1 MRKAAVIGPVV
12 LLAASGGALAAA
24 GGDAAPKPSLRTALL
39 RTAAA
44 PSQRYVFTVR
54 ITKDALPLALR
65 VRGQQSGETISVRLA
80 MSDVKMPDGTKL
92 AGASGAA
99 LLLGPF
105 LYERAP
111 SSVVVFDEVRWLRLR
126 VADLSPN
133 ASALKAVHALTPA
146 PLLRVLGEARMTQ
159 ARPGARLYRGTVA
172 YDNPIVRSS
181 LARLT
186 GGTEYRAL
194 RVSAYVGRDGL
205 VHRLV
210 LTGRTA
216 DHATVLQVAA
226 RLYAFDRPVH
236 VAPPRPGTFMDE
248 HLAEL
253 AA

>member
-1 MRKAAVIGPVV
+1 VE
-12 LLAASGGALAAA
+12 
-24 GGDAAPKPSLRTALL
+24 
-39 RTAAA
+39 A
-44 PSQRYVFTVR
+44 PSERYTFTVR
-54 ITKDALPLALR
+54 ITKGALPLALH
-65 VRGQQSGETISVRLA
+65 VRGQESRETISVRLE
-80 MSDVKMPDGTKL
+80 MGDLKMPDGTKV
-92 AGASGAA
+92 AGANGAA

-111 SSVVVFDEVRWLRLR
+111 SGGLVLGKVRWLRMR
-126 VADLSPN
+126 VADLSRN
-133 ASALKAVHALTPA
+133 AAELKAVHALTPA
-146 PLLRVLGEARMTQ
+146 PLLRVLGEAQTTQ
-159 ARPGARLYRGTVA
+159 AGPGARLYRGTVA
-172 YDNPIVRSS
+172 YDNPLVRSS

-216 DHATVLQVAA
+216 DRSTVLQVSA
-226 RLYAFDRPVH
+226 RLHHFGRPVH
-236 VAPPRPGTFMDE
+236 VSPPRPGTFMDE